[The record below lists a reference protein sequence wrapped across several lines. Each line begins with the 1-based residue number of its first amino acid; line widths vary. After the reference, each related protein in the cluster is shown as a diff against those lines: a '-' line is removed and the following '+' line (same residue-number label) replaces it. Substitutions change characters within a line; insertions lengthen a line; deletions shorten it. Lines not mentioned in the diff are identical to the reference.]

1 MDIPDIFITRGINS
15 FNTLPHRIEFV
26 GEFNNIKYYNDS
38 IATIPEATIQ
48 AIKTLNGVDTLI
60 LGGFDRGISYDNLM
74 QFLCDSEITNLV
86 FIGKAGER
94 MNNIINNL
102 APQKKRI
109 FLTTKFEDAVLIAKK
124 YTKTGGTWNYHLL
137 LLKNIR

>member
-1 MDIPDIFITRGINS
+1 MAAINACKILDIPDIFITRGINS

-60 LGGFDRGISYDNLM
+60 LGWF
-74 QFLCDSEITNLV
+74 
-86 FIGKAGER
+86 
-94 MNNIINNL
+94 
-102 APQKKRI
+102 
-109 FLTTKFEDAVLIAKK
+109 
-124 YTKTGGTWNYHLL
+124 
-137 LLKNIR
+137 